1 MIWKMP
7 VHGVVAETKQG
18 ARMMELQS
26 RERRETILN
35 RRYPKVKSC
44 AAQAGDLRFVHV
56 QVGIILKGGGF
67 L

>member
-26 RERRETILN
+26 SERRETIL
-35 RRYPKVKSC
+35 K
-44 AAQAGDLRFVHV
+44 
-56 QVGIILKGGGF
+56 
-67 L
+67 